1 MLTTGP
7 PPSPT
12 LNDFTFLKDFNFKEL
27 FAQKRGFFSEK
38 ISTGLM
44 NGTFFEKERGP
55 KMEALV
61 CLQTE
66 AEDRDGKVSASL
78 KWPQVLDRTED
89 L

>member
-7 PPSPT
+7 PPSPSS
-12 LNDFTFLKDFNFKEL
+12 NHFSKDFNFKEL
-27 FAQKRGFFSEK
+27 FAQKEFFSEK
-38 ISTGLM
+38 ISKGLM